1 MQVYGGFRFG
11 QLMQEKTFL
20 NSLSDP
26 DNKMYD
32 HCFAVVRGDSDKM
45 FIAIGMSE
53 DLKLVG
59 LDDLD
64 DPEMHKTIVKG
75 VNTELRNIS
84 TSPCRRILV
93 VG

>member
-1 MQVYGGFRFG
+1 
-11 QLMQEKTFL
+11 
-20 NSLSDP
+20 
-26 DNKMYD
+26 MYD
-32 HCFAVVRGDSDKM
+32 HCFEIVRGGNDKM

-59 LDDLD
+59 IDDLD
-64 DPEMHKTIVKG
+64 DQDMHKTIVKG

-84 TSPCRRILV
+84 TSPCRRILF